1 MRKRILAYLTF
12 IDDILANK
20 LPVDACFQAKGEHP
34 VKAAKDVVPTRK
46 DYEKLLETHLQQIAF
61 FQHERL
67 VHLLVMIL
75 FAVLT
80 FSVFFIILFQAMEN
94 ILNYGMIVLFIA
106 LMVLL
111 IPYIAHYYLLEN
123 GVQKMYAQYDE
134 ILKRIRC

>member
-80 FSVFFIILFQAMEN
+80 FSVFFII
-94 ILNYGMIVLFIA
+94 I
-106 LMVLL
+106 
-111 IPYIAHYYLLEN
+111 
-123 GVQKMYAQYDE
+123 
-134 ILKRIRC
+134 